1 MALTL
6 EKATKPL
13 NGNNGATHNPAG
25 TDSPAATLTWGDRSA
40 SSGRMST
47 ST

>member
-13 NGNNGATHNPAG
+13 NGNNGATHSRRALTPRR
-25 TDSPAATLTWGDRSA
+25 PLTWGDRCA